1 RRRRRRG
8 RARTACGR
16 LVRRVA
22 PAAPGR
28 PPGDPLSRDAG
39 PFSGLRTRGLRASP
53 RPGRAA
59 HRRNRQG
66 QAARRAVAFRQTVA
80 CARRFRAGK
89 DRAPRR
95 TRAGVR
101 GAGGQGGNLRR
112 RSRYPRR
119 AAELK
124 HSAMHANAPIAVTMG
139 EPAGI
144 GPDLC
149 VRLAERRWAARL
161 IGIGDI
167 ELLRDRARR
176 LRAGVRIVPYIRGRD
191 AAPGTF
197 EVAHFPL
204 AVAAVPG
211 RLDPGNAKA
220 VLATLDAALTGCLAG
235 EFSAMVTAPVQKSVI
250 NDAGIAFSGHTEF
263 LAERT
268 GATVVMM
275 LVGATATGPLRVALT
290 TTHLPLSA
298 VPAAITEGLV
308 TRTVRIVADELS
320 AKFRIAKPRI
330 AVCGLNPHAGED
342 GYLGREEIEIIAP
355 ALAALREQ
363 GIAVAGPLPA
373 DTVFVPAKASEFD
386 CVIAVYHDQ

>member
-1 RRRRRRG
+1 M
-8 RARTACGR
+8 
-16 LVRRVA
+16 
-22 PAAPGR
+22 
-28 PPGDPLSRDAG
+28 
-39 PFSGLRTRGLRASP
+39 
-53 RPGRAA
+53 
-59 HRRNRQG
+59 N
-66 QAARRAVAFRQTVA
+66 
-80 CARRFRAGK
+80 
-89 DRAPRR
+89 
-95 TRAGVR
+95 
-101 GAGGQGGNLRR
+101 
-112 RSRYPRR
+112 
-119 AAELK
+119 
-124 HSAMHANAPIAVTMG
+124 ANAPIAVTMG

-204 AVAAVPG
+204 AVPAVPG
-211 RLDPGNAKA
+211 RLDQANAKA

-250 NDAGIAFSGHTEF
+250 NDAGMAFSGHTEF

-290 TTHLPLSA
+290 TTHLPLAA
-298 VPAAITEGLV
+298 VPAAITEALV

-330 AVCGLNPHAGED
+330 AVCGLNPHAGEG
-342 GYLGREEIEIIAP
+342 GYLGREELEIIAP

-386 CVIAVYHDQ
+386 CVIAMYHDQGLPVLKHASFGHGVNVTLGLPIVRTSVDHGTALDLAADGAGARSADPGSLFAAVALAIELGKSRP